1 MDHEYLVSI
10 IVPTKNRAEYALKT
24 AEQIL
29 SITDDNLQLIIQDNS
44 DDKKLENMISHLTE
58 DKRLK
63 YNYSHQT
70 LSFVDNFGLAVSHAD
85 GEYICIIGDDDGVSS
100 EIIELTRW
108 ASKHKIKAIKP
119 EVQAVYFWP
128 DAIKMSEIE
137 NENKGY
143 MTVSKITEEVTIV
156 DTSLE
161 IKKLLNNGCQRYLT
175 LNLVKLYHGLVRKDC
190 LDEVFKITGKFFG
203 GLSPDIYS
211 AVALS
216 MIIPEVVCID
226 YPITISGICK
236 KSGSADSATGR
247 HTGDLK
253 DAPHFVGQSDYKWSD
268 MVPPFYSVETIWADS
283 ALAAINDL
291 SKFSLLEDFRLQ
303 ALTVHCLNK
312 YKNYNDLIIE
322 HFIGKDGVRNIRKW
336 IKLSELRL
344 AMVYVPILDFI
355 SRGFRRLRKGRRE
368 IVKYKDINNIIE
380 AQKVLE
386 DHLSAKGLSISKVIN
401 NIAYNLNFSELK

>member
-1 MDHEYLVSI
+1 MNHQYLVSI

-29 SITDDNLQLIIQDNS
+29 SIKDDNLQLVIQDNS
-44 DDKKLENMISHLTE
+44 DDKKLENMMSHLIE

-63 YNYSHQT
+63 YNYTDET

-85 GEYICIIGDDDGVSS
+85 GEYICIIGDDDGVSP
-100 EIIELTRW
+100 EIMELSRW
-108 ASKHKIKAIKP
+108 ASNNQIKAIKP

-128 DAIKMSEIE
+128 DAIRKSEIE
-137 NENKGY
+137 DVNNGY
-143 MTVSKITEEVTIV
+143 MTISKITEEVTIV

-161 IKKLLNNGCQRYLT
+161 INKLLNNGCQRYLT
-175 LNLVKLYHGLVRKDC
+175 LNLVKLYHGLVKKDC
-190 LDEVFKITGKFFG
+190 LDEIFNITGKFFG

-216 MIIPEVVCID
+216 IIIPEVVCID
-226 YPITISGICK
+226 YPVTISGICK

-253 DAPHFVGQSDYKWSD
+253 DAPHFVGQSDYKWSH

-291 SKFSLLEDFRLQ
+291 GKSSLLEEFSLK

-312 YKNYNDLIIE
+312 YKNYSDLIIE
-322 HFIGKDGVRNIRKW
+322 HFIGKHSVGNIREW
-336 IKLSELRL
+336 IKVSELRL
-344 AMVYVPILDFI
+344 ARVYVPILDFV
-355 SRGFRRLRKGRRE
+355 SRGLRRLRKGKRE

-386 DHLSAKGLSISKVIN
+386 NHLDAKKISIKTVIN
-401 NIAYNLNFSELK
+401 NIAYNLN